1 LETKRFYSKN
11 KKRKKDGR
19 EDRIW
24 TFYEETRETLG
35 KKIYCDIINNVQM
48 QTLFRY
54 VFIRKILGWM
64 FREYMICYCRY
75 AYVKELVWV
84 KT

>member
-1 LETKRFYSKN
+1 LATKHFYSKN
-11 KKRKKDGR
+11 KKRKKNGR

-35 KKIYCDIINNVQM
+35 KKIYCDIINNVKR

-64 FREYMICYCRY
+64 FREYMICI
-75 AYVKELVWV
+75 AVLLM
-84 KT
+84 